1 MGALACVVACH
12 AWAGASEPFPDD
24 WTPLD
29 PAAGTMYSWSWSARW
44 FPESAGTA
52 TGQIATT
59 EPATAAGAGRPS
71 SSDLAD
77 TNTRT
82 PLNAFWDN
90 GAVLESSDRAFRLH
104 VGGRLDFDNTFYHQ
118 SQELPFLLQDG
129 SDMRRARLRADGT
142 IGTNVDFV
150 TEVNFANIQDV
161 TNEDTTAQVGSVGL
175 TDFYATFKQVPVVQ
189 NVRIGHMHQPMGL
202 EHLTS
207 SNDWYYMER
216 SPGNDAFLQ
225 PFNFVTA
232 VEVFN
237 SFCDDRITGVVA
249 YERVGKQDISPFSF
263 GSGPGKYGATGRATC
278 LPIYANDG
286 RELLHLGIG
295 YTYTGTENNFY
306 AANRPLVRA
315 GAGSQDVPNI
325 IYTGTFYTPNAVQI
339 ADAEF
344 AAVIGRFALSA
355 EYQLAFGS
363 DLYGQFNSG
372 AFSDPRG
379 DVTYQGFYVEG
390 GFFLNPDDYRRY
402 DKKSGTWDRQLA
414 ACSAP
419 AGQSHSPWLFKDH
432 TPVQLICRYSY
443 LNLASGNPVLTPSSG
458 AGGLGERHHGRPGLV
473 YQPGGPLHRE
483 LRLHAPFLREQ
494 HERRHQRAR
503 LPAALGFLGDRD
515 GQNRYVVL
523 EVLLASPGNDL
534 LDQGFDGVLQAER
547 LPIGDSAEQPLVS
560 ELLIR
565 RARLEA

>member
-1 MGALACVVACH
+1 LAA
-12 AWAGASEPFPDD
+12 ATEPFPDD
-24 WTPLD
+24 LTPLD
-29 PAAGTMYSWSWSARW
+29 AAAFARW
-44 FPESAGTA
+44 FPEPARGTPGQAAPTEPPTDAGT
-52 TGQIATT
+52 
-59 EPATAAGAGRPS
+59 GRPFS
-71 SSDLAD
+71 LDPAD
-77 TNTRT
+77 ADAR
-82 PLNAFWDN
+82 PRLNAFWDN
-90 GAVLESSDRAFRLH
+90 GAVLESEDKAFRLH
-104 VGGRLDFDNTFYHQ
+104 IGGRLDFDNTFYHQ
-118 SQELPFLLQDG
+118 SQDLPILLQDG

-142 IGTNVDFV
+142 IGENVDFV

-216 SPGNDAFLQ
+216 SPGNDAFLL
-225 PFNFVTA
+225 PFNFVTG

-237 SFCDDRITGVVA
+237 SFCDDRITGEVA
-249 YERVGKQDISPFSF
+249 FYRVGKQDVSPFAF

-278 LPIYANDG
+278 LPFYDNEG

-295 YTYTGTENNFY
+295 CTYTGTENNFY

-315 GAGSQDVPNI
+315 GAGSQEVPNI

-339 ADAEF
+339 ADAEI

-363 DLYGQFNSG
+363 NLYGQYNNG
-372 AFSDPRG
+372 VFSDPRG
-379 DVTYQGFYVEG
+379 DVTYRAFYVEG

-414 ACSAP
+414 SCSDP
-419 AGQSHSPWLFKDH
+419 TGQSHSPWLFRNH

-443 LNLASGNPVLTPSSG
+443 LNLASGQPVLTSSSG
-458 AGGLGERHHGRPGLV
+458 TQAGWENDITAGLDWYINPEVHFIVNYVYTHLTYVNNTGGDINGLGC
-473 YQPGGPLHRE
+473 
-483 LRLHAPFLREQ
+483 RLH
-494 HERRHQRAR
+494 
-503 LPAALGFLGDRD
+503 
-515 GQNRYVVL
+515 
-523 EVLLASPGNDL
+523 
-534 LDQGFDGVLQAER
+534 LDF
-547 LPIGDSAEQPLVS
+547 
-560 ELLIR
+560 
-565 RARLEA
+565 